1 MRGSPQDG
9 EDAAEVSPQE
19 RIAELEA
26 EVAELKDRL
35 IRAMAETE
43 NVRRRAQREVEDAG
57 KYAITKF
64 ARDVLTIADNLERAS
79 QSVPEEAVKEDGLL
93 KQISE
98 GVEMTLREFANVMER
113 HQIRKIDPA
122 GERFDHNFH
131 QAMMEVEDPSKPTGT
146 VVQVLQPGY
155 VVADR
160 LLRPAMVAVSKG
172 GPKPGGEGN
181 GGNPGDKVD
190 TTA

>member
-1 MRGSPQDG
+1 MSEQNKDNGLNEAEAAAGQTDPEQAESDHAEAEAADAGQPQDG

-64 ARDVLTIADNLERAS
+64 ARDVLTIARQSGTCFAERSGRGGQGRWSA
-79 QSVPEEAVKEDGLL
+79 QAD
-93 KQISE
+93 
-98 GVEMTLREFANVMER
+98 LRGRRDDLA
-113 HQIRKIDPA
+113 
-122 GERFDHNFH
+122 
-131 QAMMEVEDPSKPTGT
+131 
-146 VVQVLQPGY
+146 
-155 VVADR
+155 
-160 LLRPAMVAVSKG
+160 
-172 GPKPGGEGN
+172 
-181 GGNPGDKVD
+181 
-190 TTA
+190 